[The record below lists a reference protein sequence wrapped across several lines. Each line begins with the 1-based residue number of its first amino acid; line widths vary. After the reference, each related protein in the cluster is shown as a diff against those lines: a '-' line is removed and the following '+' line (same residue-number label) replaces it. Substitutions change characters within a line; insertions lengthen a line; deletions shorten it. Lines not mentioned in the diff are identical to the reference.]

1 MDKMFKEHLSEL
13 LEPMSSGTVSINK
26 AGISA
31 LLPARTSI
39 LAAAN
44 PIKGNYDLTQPLAA
58 QVNLDTPILNRFDL
72 IFILL
77 DKNNEKFDSE
87 ATQYVFSTHKEKVE
101 VEISSELFRKYIA
114 YCRKVKPV
122 LDDELLAHLQDF
134 YVTLRKQTNRAQA
147 IPFNLRSVEAIIK
160 LAEAHAK
167 LRLSEKVEVLD
178 FNVAKE
184 IFMSSIKELAVDDET
199 GQLDMSRLS
208 QKVPM
213 SKRSKMESFLEMFHK
228 LAEENEIVEYSR
240 LVAEAKESGM
250 KYWEVDMFLNE
261 LRRLG
266 QIYEPTSKK
275 FKVVEASE

>member
-1 MDKMFKEHLSEL
+1 M
-13 LEPMSSGTVSINK
+13 
-26 AGISA
+26 
-31 LLPARTSI
+31 
-39 LAAAN
+39 
-44 PIKGNYDLTQPLAA
+44 
-58 QVNLDTPILNRFDL
+58 
-72 IFILL
+72 L

-87 ATQYVFSTHKEKVE
+87 ATNYVFSTHKQKVE

-114 YCRKVKPV
+114 YCRRVKPI
-122 LDDELLAHLQDF
+122 LDEELLSHLQDF

-213 SKRSKMESFLEMFHK
+213 SKRGKMESFLELFHK
-228 LAEENEIVEYSR
+228 IAAR
-240 LVAEAKESGM
+240 K
-250 KYWEVDMFLNE
+250 
-261 LRRLG
+261 
-266 QIYEPTSKK
+266 
-275 FKVVEASE
+275 